1 VHGTVGEQSQDGR
14 ADVTALASPA
24 AATTATRATEAE
36 APWIEAEAPAA
47 WAESE
52 PALKAG
58 SERAVATGAVL
69 TEMFAELATGVPPL
83 LVQCTALLRVEP
95 EAESAGLWCE
105 WVVHGESP
113 YFRWKRH
120 MRFR

>member
-1 VHGTVGEQSQDGR
+1 MAART
-14 ADVTALASPA
+14 SPRLPRLPPPR
-24 AATTATRATEAE
+24 TATRATEAE
-36 APWIEAEAPAA
+36 AAWIEAEAARGLGRIRTRP
-47 WAESE
+47 ESRVRT
-52 PALKAG
+52 G
-58 SERAVATGAVL
+58 RATGAVL